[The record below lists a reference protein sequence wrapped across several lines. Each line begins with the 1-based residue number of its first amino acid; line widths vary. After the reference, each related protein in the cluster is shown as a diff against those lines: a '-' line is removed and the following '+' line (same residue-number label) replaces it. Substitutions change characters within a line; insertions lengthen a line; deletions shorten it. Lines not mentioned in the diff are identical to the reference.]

1 MSQQQRIP
9 MYVSFA
15 SIIKHPEFGRR
26 PSTKIEEQFWYII
39 HKNKEFLCVNDE
51 FNATIG
57 SNSMSV
63 SLNTGQSI
71 IKHPGF
77 GRRLSTKIDFRQ

>member
-39 HKNKEFLCVNDE
+39 HKNKEFLCVIDE

-63 SLNTGQSI
+63 VEYRAINHQTSWI
-71 IKHPGF
+71 W
-77 GRRLSTKIDFRQ
+77 STTIDQNRP